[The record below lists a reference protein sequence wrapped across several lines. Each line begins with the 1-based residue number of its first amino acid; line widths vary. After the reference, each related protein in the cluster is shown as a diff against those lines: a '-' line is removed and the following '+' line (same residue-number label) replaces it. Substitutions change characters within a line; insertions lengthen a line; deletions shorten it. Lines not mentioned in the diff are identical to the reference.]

1 MAKRVRAR
9 QPTLDDDV
17 VSLTPYSLRD
27 VRAHLANEDDEF
39 YRWFDLPKSTP
50 ESVRA
55 AIRRWQRS
63 WRGARRVIAFAIR
76 DRAGRL
82 AGGCEIRIVSPGIGE
97 VSYWVGPD
105 HRRRGYAARALRLL
119 VGFGFG
125 ELGLRRIEAAADTR
139 NAASRAA
146 LGRAGFRQEGL
157 QREKWE
163 ARDGR
168 RDVAIYAVLA
178 SETGPA

>member
-1 MAKRVRAR
+1 VAKRVRAR
-9 QPTLDDDV
+9 QPTLSDEV

-27 VRAHLANEDDEF
+27 VRAHLANEDAEF
-39 YRWFDLPKSTP
+39 YRWFDLPQSTP

-63 WRGARRVIAFAIR
+63 WHRARRVVAFAIR
-76 DRAGRL
+76 DPAGRL

-97 VSYWVGPD
+97 VSYWVGRD
-105 HRRRGYAARALRLL
+105 YRRRGYAARALRLL

-146 LGRAGFRQEGL
+146 LGRAGFHHEGVL
-157 QREKWE
+157 REKWE

-168 RDVAIYAVLA
+168 RNVAIYAILA
-178 SETGPA
+178 SQTPPA